1 MRISLLDLAPIT
13 DSGTAGEAL
22 QNSADLALHAE
33 NWGYHRFW
41 LAEHHNS
48 VGIASAATAVSL
60 CHVGNHTSRIRIGAG
75 GIMLPNH
82 APYVV
87 AEQFGTL
94 DALFPGRVDLGLGR
108 APGTDGATLRA
119 LRRSH
124 GDAERFPQDVQ
135 ELLGYL
141 AEAEDS
147 DRIKA
152 VPGFRQEI
160 PVWLLGS
167 SNFGAQ
173 LAAHLG
179 LPYAFASH
187 FAPDH
192 LHQALQLYRQEF
204 RPSRYLKA
212 PWAMAAMNVFAA
224 DSRREAY
231 RMMSSM
237 EQQFLALRRGKP
249 ERLQKPVEDITALAT
264 QQELAGVRHAL
275 ACTAVGEARE
285 VSERIQ
291 QFVEATAVDELM
303 LTCHAWE
310 HKARLRSFEI
320 AAECCESLAETADK
334 ALPGEVS

>member
-1 MRISLLDLAPIT
+1 MLFSLLDLSPIT
-13 DSGTAGEAL
+13 DSNTVAEAL
-22 QNSADLALHAE
+22 SNSADLARHAE
-33 NWGYHRFW
+33 GWGYHRFW

-60 CHVGNHTSRIRIGAG
+60 CNVGNHTSTMRIGSG

-82 APYVV
+82 APYIV

-94 DALFPGRVDLGLGR
+94 EALFPGRVDLGLGR

-119 LRRSH
+119 LRREY

-141 AEAEDS
+141 AEAEPT

-152 VPGFRQEI
+152 VPGYGQDI
-160 PVWLLGS
+160 PVWILGS

-173 LAAHLG
+173 LAAQMG

-187 FAPDH
+187 FAPDY

-204 RPSRYLKA
+204 RPSRYLQA
-212 PWAMAAMNVFAA
+212 PYAMAAMNVFAA
-224 DSRREAY
+224 DSRREAQ
-231 RMMSSM
+231 RMMTSM
-237 EQQFLALRRGKP
+237 QQQFLSLRKGMP
-249 ERLQKPVEDITALAT
+249 ERLQAPVDDISLIAT
-264 QQELAGVRHAL
+264 PQELAGVHHAL
-275 ACTAVGEARE
+275 ACTAVGEAQE
-285 VSERIQ
+285 VGERIQ
-291 QFVEATAVDELM
+291 EFVEATGIDELM

-310 HKARLRSFEI
+310 HTARLRSLEI
-320 AAECCESLAETADK
+320 AAEACA
-334 ALPGEVS
+334 ALPAAQTGQTDGN